1 MKAFPIVIDR
11 ETQLAMHTC
20 SPQLHATAPQLP
32 ELTDQEI
39 LDVALQLEP
48 LKGTTMEQAFI
59 YFARAVLKKAQ
70 GKLTI

>member
-1 MKAFPIVIDR
+1 MR
-11 ETQLAMHTC
+11 
-20 SPQLHATAPQLP
+20 SPQVHAIAPQLP

>member
-1 MKAFPIVIDR
+1 MTESRTYA
-11 ETQLAMHTC
+11 TQLD
-20 SPQLHATAPQLP
+20 ATAVQLP

-39 LDVALQLEP
+39 LEVALQLEP

-59 YFARAVLKKAQ
+59 YFARAVLNKAR

>member
-1 MKAFPIVIDR
+1 MTESRTYA
-11 ETQLAMHTC
+11 TQLGAIA
-20 SPQLHATAPQLP
+20 PQLGATAPQLP

-39 LDVALQLEP
+39 LEVALQLEP

-59 YFARAVLKKAQ
+59 YFARAVLNKAR